1 MDDLWQYCSTK
12 GEGVQAVRH
21 LRIFPEY
28 GIIKH
33 DLSKESV
40 TDMTRS
46 VVKTAFLRSL
56 PVMAGYIVLGIGFGI
71 LLNSAG
77 FGPVWAAA
85 MSLLVF
91 AGSMQFVGVSLI
103 SGGASV
109 LVTALTTLM
118 VNARH
123 IFYSVSMYGIYKNAG
138 GKKPALIF
146 TLTDE
151 TYSLLCDGNTPAGE
165 DPHTYRLLVSLFNY
179 SYWVV
184 GSFLGGLLGQV
195 IPFDTTGIDFSM
207 TALFVT
213 VFVEQ
218 WTSTK
223 EHRPAL
229 LGVSATLLC
238 LVLFGQE
245 IFLIPS
251 MALITAVL
259 ALLRPQLEG
268 GTAHE

>member
-1 MDDLWQYCSTK
+1 MIFGDLTQ
-12 GEGVQAVRH
+12 
-21 LRIFPEY
+21 
-28 GIIKH
+28 
-33 DLSKESV
+33 ESV
-40 TDMTRS
+40 KTMRTS
-46 VVKTAFLRSL
+46 LVKTAFVKSL

-71 LLNSAG
+71 LLGEAG
-77 FGPVWAAA
+77 FGPLWALLF
-85 MSLLVF
+85 SLFVF

-123 IFYSVSMYGIYKNAG
+123 IFYSVSMYGIYKEAG
-138 GKKPALIF
+138 RKKPALIF

-151 TYSLLCDGNTPAGE
+151 TYSLLCDGKTPEGE
-165 DPHTYRLLVSLFNY
+165 DPHTWRLLVSLFNY
-179 SYWVV
+179 GYWVL
-184 GSFLGGLLGQV
+184 GSFLGGLLGQI

-229 LGVSATLLC
+229 LGVGATVLC

-251 MALITAVL
+251 MAVITLML
-259 ALLRPQLEG
+259 AALRPKLEG
-268 GTAHE
+268 GAAHE

>member
-1 MDDLWQYCSTK
+1 MLFMNLPQ
-12 GEGVQAVRH
+12 
-21 LRIFPEY
+21 
-28 GIIKH
+28 
-33 DLSKESV
+33 ESV
-40 TDMTRS
+40 KTVNHS
-46 VVKTAFLRSL
+46 LVKTAFVKSL

-71 LLNSAG
+71 LLNEAG
-77 FGPVWAAA
+77 FGPVWALL

-109 LVTALTTLM
+109 LVTAMTTLM

-123 IFYSVSMYGIYKNAG
+123 VFYSVSMYDTYKTAG
-138 GKKPALIF
+138 KRKPLLIF

-151 TYSLLCDGNTPAGE
+151 TYSLLCDGSAPAGC
-165 DPHTYRLLVSLFNY
+165 DPHQHRLLVSLFNY
-179 SYWVV
+179 FYWVL
-184 GSFLGGLLGQV
+184 GSFLGGLLGQI

-218 WTSTK
+218 WTSTR

-229 LGVSATLLC
+229 LGVGATLIC

-251 MALITAVL
+251 MLLITL
-259 ALLRPQLEG
+259 ALAALRSRLEG
-268 GTAHE
+268 GMAHE

>member
-1 MDDLWQYCSTK
+1 M
-12 GEGVQAVRH
+12 
-21 LRIFPEY
+21 RIFPNY
-28 GIIKH
+28 AMIFGN
-33 DLSKESV
+33 LTQESV
-40 TDMTRS
+40 KTMRTS
-46 VVKTAFLRSL
+46 LVKTAFVRSL

-71 LLNSAG
+71 LLGEAG
-77 FGPVWAAA
+77 FGPLWALLF
-85 MSLLVF
+85 SLLVF
-91 AGSMQFVGVSLI
+91 AGSVQFVGVSLI

-123 IFYSVSMYGIYKNAG
+123 IFYSVSMYGIYKDAG
-138 GKKPALIF
+138 RKKSALVF

-151 TYSLLCDGNTPAGE
+151 TYSLLCDGKTPEGE
-165 DPHTYRLLVSLFNY
+165 DPHTWRLLVSLFNY
-179 SYWVV
+179 GYWVL
-184 GSFLGGLLGQV
+184 GSFLGGLLGQI

-218 WTSTK
+218 WTGTK

-229 LGVSATLLC
+229 LGVGATVLC

-251 MALITAVL
+251 MAVITLML
-259 ALLRPQLEG
+259 AALRPKLEG
-268 GTAHE
+268 GAAHE

>member
-1 MDDLWQYCSTK
+1 MKTVNHSL
-12 GEGVQAVRH
+12 
-21 LRIFPEY
+21 
-28 GIIKH
+28 
-33 DLSKESV
+33 
-40 TDMTRS
+40 
-46 VVKTAFLRSL
+46 VKTAFVKSL

-71 LLNSAG
+71 LLNEAG
-77 FGPVWAAA
+77 FGPVWALL

-123 IFYSVSMYGIYKNAG
+123 IFYSVSMYDTYKTAG
-138 GKKPALIF
+138 KRKPLLIF

-151 TYSLLCDGNTPAGE
+151 TYSLLCDGNAPAGC
-165 DPHTYRLLVSLFNY
+165 DPHRYRLLVSLFNY
-179 SYWVV
+179 FYWVL
-184 GSFLGGLLGQV
+184 GSFLGGLLGQI

-218 WTSTK
+218 WTSTR

-229 LGVSATLLC
+229 LGVGATLLC

-245 IFLIPS
+245 VFLIPS
-251 MALITAVL
+251 MLLITL
-259 ALLRPQLEG
+259 ALAALRSKLEG
-268 GTAHE
+268 GMAHE

>member
-1 MDDLWQYCSTK
+1 M
-12 GEGVQAVRH
+12 
-21 LRIFPEY
+21 RIFPNY
-28 GIIKH
+28 AMIFG
-33 DLSKESV
+33 DLTQESV
-40 TDMTRS
+40 KTMRTS
-46 VVKTAFLRSL
+46 LVKTAFVKSL

-71 LLNSAG
+71 LLGEAG
-77 FGPVWAAA
+77 FGPMWALLF
-85 MSLLVF
+85 SLLVF

-103 SGGASV
+103 AGGASV

-123 IFYSVSMYGIYKNAG
+123 IFYSVSMYGIYKDAG
-138 GKKPALIF
+138 RKKPALIF

-151 TYSLLCDGNTPAGE
+151 TYSLLCDGKTPEGE
-165 DPHTYRLLVSLFNY
+165 DPHTWRLLVSLFNY
-179 SYWVV
+179 GYWVL
-184 GSFLGGLLGQV
+184 GSFLGGLLGQI

-229 LGVSATLLC
+229 LGVGATVLC

-251 MALITAVL
+251 MAVITLML
-259 ALLRPQLEG
+259 AALRPKLEG
-268 GTAHE
+268 GAAHE

>member
-1 MDDLWQYCSTK
+1 MHIWSDYDMLFMNLPQ
-12 GEGVQAVRH
+12 
-21 LRIFPEY
+21 
-28 GIIKH
+28 
-33 DLSKESV
+33 ESV
-40 TDMTRS
+40 KTVNHS
-46 VVKTAFLRSL
+46 LVKTAFVKSL

-71 LLNSAG
+71 LLNEAG
-77 FGPVWAAA
+77 FGPVWALL

-109 LVTALTTLM
+109 LVTAMTTLM

-123 IFYSVSMYGIYKNAG
+123 IFYSVSMYDTYKTAG
-138 GKKPALIF
+138 KRKLLLIF

-151 TYSLLCDGNTPAGE
+151 TYSLLCDGSAPAGC
-165 DPHTYRLLVSLFNY
+165 DPHQYRLLVSLFNY
-179 SYWVV
+179 FYWVL
-184 GSFLGGLLGQV
+184 GSFLGGLLGQI

-218 WTSTK
+218 WTGTK

-229 LGVSATLLC
+229 LGVGATLLC
-238 LVLFGQE
+238 LVLFGQDV
-245 IFLIPS
+245 FLIPS
-251 MALITAVL
+251 MLLITL
-259 ALLRPQLEG
+259 ALAALRPKLEG
-268 GTAHE
+268 GMAHE

>member
-1 MDDLWQYCSTK
+1 MARSLVK
-12 GEGVQAVRH
+12 IA
-21 LRIFPEY
+21 F
-28 GIIKH
+28 IK
-33 DLSKESV
+33 
-40 TDMTRS
+40 
-46 VVKTAFLRSL
+46 SL

-71 LLNSAG
+71 LLGDVG

-91 AGSMQFVGVSLI
+91 AGSMQYVGVSLI
-103 SGGASV
+103 AGGGSV

-123 IFYSVSMYGIYKNAG
+123 IFYSVSMYDLYKTAG
-138 GKKPALIF
+138 AKKPALIF
-146 TLTDE
+146 TLTAE
-151 TYSLLCDGNTPAGE
+151 TYSLLCDGTAPEGE
-165 DPHTYRLLVSLFNY
+165 APPPYRLLVSLFNY
-179 SYWVV
+179 SYWVL

-229 LGVSATLLC
+229 LGVGATLLC

-245 IFLIPS
+245 VFLIPS
-251 MALITAVL
+251 MVLITL
-259 ALLRPQLEG
+259 ALTMLRPNLEG
-268 GTAHE
+268 GWKHE

>member
-1 MDDLWQYCSTK
+1 M
-12 GEGVQAVRH
+12 
-21 LRIFPEY
+21 RIFPNY
-28 GIIKH
+28 AMIFG
-33 DLSKESV
+33 DLTRESV
-40 TDMTRS
+40 KTMRTS
-46 VVKTAFLRSL
+46 LVKTAFVKSL

-71 LLNSAG
+71 LLGEAG
-77 FGPVWAAA
+77 FGPMWAL
-85 MSLLVF
+85 MFSLFVF

-103 SGGASV
+103 AGGASV

-123 IFYSVSMYGIYKNAG
+123 IFYSVSMYGIYKDAG
-138 GKKPALIF
+138 RKKPALIF

-151 TYSLLCDGNTPAGE
+151 TYSLLCDGKTPEGE
-165 DPHTYRLLVSLFNY
+165 DPHTWRLLVSLFNY
-179 SYWVV
+179 GYWVL
-184 GSFLGGLLGQV
+184 GSFLGGLLGQI

-229 LGVSATLLC
+229 LGVGATVLC

-251 MALITAVL
+251 MAVITLML
-259 ALLRPQLEG
+259 AALRPKLEG
-268 GTAHE
+268 GAAHE

>member
-1 MDDLWQYCSTK
+1 MIFGDLTQ
-12 GEGVQAVRH
+12 
-21 LRIFPEY
+21 
-28 GIIKH
+28 
-33 DLSKESV
+33 ESV
-40 TDMTRS
+40 KTMRTS
-46 VVKTAFLRSL
+46 LVKTAFVKSL

-71 LLNSAG
+71 LLGEAG
-77 FGPVWAAA
+77 FGPLWALLF
-85 MSLLVF
+85 SLFVF

-123 IFYSVSMYGIYKNAG
+123 IFYSVSMYGIYKDAG
-138 GKKPALIF
+138 RQKPALIF

-151 TYSLLCDGNTPAGE
+151 TYSLLCDGKTPEGE
-165 DPHTYRLLVSLFNY
+165 DPHTWRLLVSLFNY
-179 SYWVV
+179 GYWVL
-184 GSFLGGLLGQV
+184 GSFLGGLLGQI

-229 LGVSATLLC
+229 LGVGATVLC

-251 MALITAVL
+251 MAVITLML
-259 ALLRPQLEG
+259 AALRPKLEG
-268 GTAHE
+268 GAAHE

>member
-1 MDDLWQYCSTK
+1 MHFLRKYAIIFDDLTQ
-12 GEGVQAVRH
+12 
-21 LRIFPEY
+21 
-28 GIIKH
+28 
-33 DLSKESV
+33 ESV
-40 TDMTRS
+40 KTMTKS
-46 VVKTAFLRSL
+46 LVKIAFIKSL
-56 PVMAGYIVLGIGFGI
+56 PVMAGYVVLGIGFGI
-71 LLNSAG
+71 LLGEAG
-77 FGPVWAAA
+77 FGPVWALL
-85 MSLLVF
+85 MSLLIF

-103 SGGASV
+103 SGGASL

-123 IFYSVSMYGIYKNAG
+123 IFYSVSMYGIYKTAG
-138 GKKPALIF
+138 KKKPALIF

-151 TYSLLCDGNTPAGE
+151 TYSLLCDGSAPDGE

-179 SYWVV
+179 SYWVI
-184 GSFLGGLLGQV
+184 GSFLGGLLGQI

-229 LGVSATLLC
+229 LGVGATLLC

-251 MALITAVL
+251 MALITLVL
-259 ALLRPQLEG
+259 TLLRPSLEG
-268 GTAHE
+268 GAAHE

>member
-1 MDDLWQYCSTK
+1 MRTSL
-12 GEGVQAVRH
+12 
-21 LRIFPEY
+21 
-28 GIIKH
+28 
-33 DLSKESV
+33 
-40 TDMTRS
+40 
-46 VVKTAFLRSL
+46 VKTAFVKSL

-71 LLNSAG
+71 LLGEAG
-77 FGPVWAAA
+77 FGPMWALLF
-85 MSLLVF
+85 SLFVF

-103 SGGASV
+103 AGGASV

-123 IFYSVSMYGIYKNAG
+123 IFYSVSMYGIYKDAG
-138 GKKPALIF
+138 RKKPALIF

-151 TYSLLCDGNTPAGE
+151 TYSLLCDGKTPEGE
-165 DPHTYRLLVSLFNY
+165 DPHNWRLLVSLFNY
-179 SYWVV
+179 GYWVL
-184 GSFLGGLLGQV
+184 GSFLGGLLGQI

-229 LGVSATLLC
+229 LGVGATARC
-238 LVLFGQE
+238 LVLFGQVV
-245 IFLIPS
+245 FLIRT
-251 MALITAVL
+251 TAVITLML
-259 ALLRPQLEG
+259 AALRPKLEG
-268 GTAHE
+268 GALHE

>member
-1 MDDLWQYCSTK
+1 MRISQNYAMIFGDLTQ
-12 GEGVQAVRH
+12 
-21 LRIFPEY
+21 
-28 GIIKH
+28 
-33 DLSKESV
+33 ESV
-40 TDMTRS
+40 KTMRTS
-46 VVKTAFLRSL
+46 LVKTAFVKSL

-71 LLNSAG
+71 LLGEAG
-77 FGPVWAAA
+77 LGPMWALLF
-85 MSLLVF
+85 SLFVF

-103 SGGASV
+103 AGGASV

-123 IFYSVSMYGIYKNAG
+123 IFYSVSMYGIYKDAG
-138 GKKPALIF
+138 RKKPALIF

-151 TYSLLCDGNTPAGE
+151 TYSLLCDGKTPEGE
-165 DPHTYRLLVSLFNY
+165 DPHTWRLLVSLFNY
-179 SYWVV
+179 GYWVL
-184 GSFLGGLLGQV
+184 GSFLGGLLGQI

-229 LGVSATLLC
+229 LGVGATVLC

-251 MALITAVL
+251 MAVITLML
-259 ALLRPQLEG
+259 AALRPKLEG
-268 GTAHE
+268 GAAHE

>member
-1 MDDLWQYCSTK
+1 MHIGADYDLLFLNLPQ
-12 GEGVQAVRH
+12 
-21 LRIFPEY
+21 
-28 GIIKH
+28 
-33 DLSKESV
+33 ESV
-40 TDMTRS
+40 NTVNHS
-46 VVKTAFLRSL
+46 LVNTAFVKSL

-71 LLNSAG
+71 LLNEAG
-77 FGPVWAAA
+77 FGPVWALL

-109 LVTALTTLM
+109 LVTAMSTLM

-123 IFYSVSMYGIYKNAG
+123 IFYSVSMYDTYKTAG
-138 GKKPALIF
+138 KRKPLLIF

-151 TYSLLCDGNTPAGE
+151 TYSLLCDGSAPAGC
-165 DPHTYRLLVSLFNY
+165 DPHQYRLLVSLFNY
-179 SYWVV
+179 FYWVL
-184 GSFLGGLLGQV
+184 GSFLGGLLGQI

-218 WTSTK
+218 GTGTK

-229 LGVSATLLC
+229 LGVGATLLC
-238 LVLFGQE
+238 LVLFGQDV
-245 IFLIPS
+245 FLIPS
-251 MALITAVL
+251 MLLITL
-259 ALLRPQLEG
+259 ALAALRPKLEG
-268 GTAHE
+268 GMAHE

>member
-1 MDDLWQYCSTK
+1 MKNVNHSL
-12 GEGVQAVRH
+12 
-21 LRIFPEY
+21 
-28 GIIKH
+28 
-33 DLSKESV
+33 
-40 TDMTRS
+40 
-46 VVKTAFLRSL
+46 VKIAFVKSL

-71 LLNSAG
+71 LLNEAG
-77 FGPVWAAA
+77 FGPMWALL

-109 LVTALTTLM
+109 LVTAMTTLM

-123 IFYSVSMYGIYKNAG
+123 IFYSVSMYDTYKNAG
-138 GKKPALIF
+138 KRKPLLIF

-151 TYSLLCDGNTPAGE
+151 TYSLLCDGNAPAGC
-165 DPHTYRLLVSLFNY
+165 DPHRYRRLVSLFNY
-179 SYWVV
+179 FYWVL
-184 GSFLGGLLGQV
+184 GSFLGGLLGQM

-218 WTSTK
+218 WTGTK

-229 LGVSATLLC
+229 LGVGATLIC

-251 MALITAVL
+251 MLLITL
-259 ALLRPQLEG
+259 ALAALRPKLEG
-268 GTAHE
+268 GMAHE

>member
-1 MDDLWQYCSTK
+1 LW
-12 GEGVQAVRH
+12 A
-21 LRIFPEY
+21 
-28 GIIKH
+28 
-33 DLSKESV
+33 
-40 TDMTRS
+40 
-46 VVKTAFLRSL
+46 
-56 PVMAGYIVLGIGFGI
+56 
-71 LLNSAG
+71 LL
-77 FGPVWAAA
+77 F
-85 MSLLVF
+85 SLLVF

-109 LVTALTTLM
+109 LVTAMTTLM

-123 IFYSVSMYGIYKNAG
+123 IFYSVSMYDTYKTAG
-138 GKKPALIF
+138 KRKPLLIF

-151 TYSLLCDGNTPAGE
+151 TYSLLCDGSAPAGC
-165 DPHTYRLLVSLFNY
+165 DPHQYRLLVSLFNY
-179 SYWVV
+179 FYWVM
-184 GSFLGGLLGQV
+184 GSFLGGLLGQI

-229 LGVSATLLC
+229 LGVGATVLC

-251 MALITAVL
+251 MAVITLML
-259 ALLRPQLEG
+259 AALRPKLEG
-268 GTAHE
+268 GAAHE

>member
-1 MDDLWQYCSTK
+1 MRTSL
-12 GEGVQAVRH
+12 
-21 LRIFPEY
+21 
-28 GIIKH
+28 
-33 DLSKESV
+33 
-40 TDMTRS
+40 
-46 VVKTAFLRSL
+46 VKTAFVKSL

-71 LLNSAG
+71 LLGEAG
-77 FGPVWAAA
+77 FGPMWALLF
-85 MSLLVF
+85 SLFVF

-123 IFYSVSMYGIYKNAG
+123 IFYSVSMYGIYKDAG
-138 GKKPALIF
+138 RKKPALIF

-151 TYSLLCDGNTPAGE
+151 TYSLLCDGKTPEGE
-165 DPHTYRLLVSLFNY
+165 DPHTWRLLVSLFNY
-179 SYWVV
+179 GYWVL
-184 GSFLGGLLGQV
+184 GSFLGGLLGQI

-229 LGVSATLLC
+229 LGVGATVLC

-251 MALITAVL
+251 MAVITLML
-259 ALLRPQLEG
+259 AALRPKLEG
-268 GTAHE
+268 GAAHE

>member
-1 MDDLWQYCSTK
+1 MRISQNYAMIFGDLTQ
-12 GEGVQAVRH
+12 
-21 LRIFPEY
+21 
-28 GIIKH
+28 
-33 DLSKESV
+33 ESV
-40 TDMTRS
+40 KTMRTS
-46 VVKTAFLRSL
+46 LVKTAFVKSL

-71 LLNSAG
+71 LLGEAG
-77 FGPVWAAA
+77 FGPMWALLF
-85 MSLLVF
+85 SLFVF

-123 IFYSVSMYGIYKNAG
+123 IFYSVSMYGIYKDAG
-138 GKKPALIF
+138 RKKPALIF

-151 TYSLLCDGNTPAGE
+151 TYSLLCDGKTPEGE
-165 DPHTYRLLVSLFNY
+165 DPHTWRLLVSLFNY
-179 SYWVV
+179 GYWVL
-184 GSFLGGLLGQV
+184 GSFLGGLLGQI

-229 LGVSATLLC
+229 LGVGATVLC

-251 MALITAVL
+251 MAVITLML
-259 ALLRPQLEG
+259 AALRPKLEG
-268 GTAHE
+268 GAAHE